1 MSESLSTPATIIVA
15 GHLTVGADDRDDYLR
30 SCEAAVAVARDTD
43 GCLDFAVSADTVD
56 PTRINVYERW
66 RDRPALEAFR
76 AGGPDAAQT
85 ATLLAIEV
93 AEFEVQPAAG

>member
-15 GHLTVGADDRDDYLR
+15 GHLTVDADDRDDYLR
-30 SCEAAVAVARDTD
+30 SCEAVVTVARDTD

-66 RDRPALEAFR
+66 RDRPTLESFR
-76 AGGPDAAQT
+76 EGGPDAAQT